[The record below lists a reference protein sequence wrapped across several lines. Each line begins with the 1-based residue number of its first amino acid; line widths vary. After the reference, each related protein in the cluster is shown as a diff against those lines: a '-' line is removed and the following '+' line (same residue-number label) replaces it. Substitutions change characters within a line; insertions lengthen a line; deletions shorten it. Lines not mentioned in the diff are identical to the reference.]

1 MVHLTGLT
9 GLGFVRLFRLKGKT
23 VDFTAGNFWDVLLWS
38 LFFFIWICAIF
49 VWVRVIFDMFGDPT
63 LRGWSKALWAIALVF
78 VPWLS
83 AFIYLIARG
92 KSMAE
97 RQMKQVATA
106 QAQQAAY
113 IKDVAGSAS
122 SPAEQIKHAKDLLDS
137 GAITQQE
144 FDALKAKAL
153 A

>member
-1 MVHLTGLT
+1 M
-9 GLGFVRLFRLKGKT
+9 
-23 VDFTAGNFWDVLLWS
+23 DFNASNFWDVLLWS

-49 VWVRVIFDMFGDPT
+49 VWVRVIFDMFSDSSLG
-63 LRGWSKALWAIALVF
+63 GFAKALWAIALIF

-83 AFIYLIARG
+83 AFIYLIVRG

-97 RQMKQVATA
+97 RQMKQVAEV
-106 QAQQAAY
+106 QAAQTQY
-113 IKDVAGSAS
+113 IKDVAATAT

-137 GAITQQE
+137 GAISQQE